1 MMGSWR
7 SRRDSVGGHGAVPH
21 LTVQVNATN
30 QRDERIIIVGIEDKI
45 CNGFFLGLLNLGLD
59 SRQVGC
65 LTT

>member
-1 MMGSWR
+1 M
-7 SRRDSVGGHGAVPH
+7 GGHGAVPH

-65 LTT
+65 LTS